1 MQEKAMKRF
10 VVFACLLVAL
20 LLAGCGAPDSID
32 AAAQAAYVFQSGE
45 AAVTAGDDMA
55 QVLPALGEPKSYF
68 EAPSC
73 AFDGLDKT
81 YTYPGFVIT
90 TQPEGE
96 KDLVNAVV
104 LTDDSVTTPEG
115 IYIGSSPEDVRGAYG
130 TPAEEGETA
139 LIYTRG
145 GVKLTFILENGKV
158 CSIEYLIA

>member
-10 VVFACLLVAL
+10 VVFACLLAAL
-20 LLAGCGAPDSID
+20 LLAGCGAPDSVD

-55 QVLPALGEPKSYF
+55 QVLPALGDPKSYF
-68 EAPSC
+68 EAPS
-73 AFDGLDKT
+73 
-81 YTYPGFVIT
+81 YPGFVIT